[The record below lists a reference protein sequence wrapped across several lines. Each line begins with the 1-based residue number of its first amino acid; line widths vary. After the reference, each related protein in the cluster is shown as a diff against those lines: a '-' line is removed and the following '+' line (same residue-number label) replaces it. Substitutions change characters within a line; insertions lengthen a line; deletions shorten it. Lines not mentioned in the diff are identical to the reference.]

1 MDAVE
6 FLKENERMCIKTD
19 ICADC
24 PAYEENN
31 GHDVTCNEFM
41 DKYPEE
47 YVPCVEKWS
56 AEHPVKTRQSEFL
69 KMFPNVAINL
79 DGVIDID
86 PCLVDKKTDIVI
98 AKNMIVVMNAIKNTG
113 LGRLTNAEI

>member
-47 YVPCVEKWS
+47 YVSCVEKWS

-69 KMFPNVAINL
+69 KMFPKVEMSRGTISILPCIL
-79 DGVIDID
+79 DMDYRSEKCD
-86 PCLVDKKTDIVI
+86 ETDCFSCRKKYWFTEV
-98 AKNMIVVMNAIKNTG
+98 
-113 LGRLTNAEI
+113 E